1 MNERTRNILFV
12 LLRAAV
18 CGDPLPDGSGELLT
32 EEALPPLYELA
43 KRHDMAHLIGY
54 VLAEQALLEQDNPY
68 YGKFYQQY
76 MTAIY
81 RYMQMNNELERLC
94 EALEQAELPFVP
106 LKGFVLRQYYPEP
119 WMRTSCDIDILV
131 HKQQLEK
138 AKACL
143 EERLSYQ
150 ITGETSHDV
159 SFFSPGGVHVELH
172 YQLIEERLSKKSAR
186 VLEKIW
192 ADALPKSG
200 YRYWQEM
207 SDAMFYFYHI
217 AHMAKHFENGGC
229 GIRPFLDLWIL
240 EHNVTHDDPCRNA
253 LISEGGL
260 LTFANAARQL
270 ASVWFENAP
279 HAGITGEM
287 EQYILYGGVYGTAK
301 TRIAVQ
307 QNKKGGKLGYILS
320 RAFLPYDSIKRL
332 YPVLE
337 RHKWLTP
344 WCEVRRWFGLLR
356 REKAQRMVRE
366 LSTNQA
372 LSKRDVEITARML
385 KELEL

>member
-1 MNERTRNILFV
+1 M
-12 LLRAAV
+12 
-18 CGDPLPDGSGELLT
+18 
-32 EEALPPLYELA
+32 
-43 KRHDMAHLIGY
+43 
-54 VLAEQALLEQDNPY
+54 
-68 YGKFYQQY
+68 
-76 MTAIY
+76 
-81 RYMQMNNELERLC
+81 
-94 EALEQAELPFVP
+94 
-106 LKGFVLRQYYPEP
+106 
-119 WMRTSCDIDILV
+119 
-131 HKQQLEK
+131 
-138 AKACL
+138 
-143 EERLSYQ
+143 
-150 ITGETSHDV
+150 
-159 SFFSPGGVHVELH
+159 
-172 YQLIEERLSKKSAR
+172 
-186 VLEKIW
+186 
-192 ADALPKSG
+192 
-200 YRYWQEM
+200 
-207 SDAMFYFYHI
+207 
-217 AHMAKHFENGGC
+217 
-229 GIRPFLDLWIL
+229 
-240 EHNVTHDDPCRNA
+240 
-253 LISEGGL
+253 
-260 LTFANAARQL
+260 
-270 ASVWFENAP
+270 WFENAP